1 MHGNHHRPHQPR
13 RLAAVLAPLLLA
25 GVLAACGG
33 NTAEESEVE
42 GETLVERGIDETRG
56 ETGLDEAGD
65 PVRGGALAYA
75 LNADTSTYCLTEALF
90 SQAGLT
96 VVRSMY
102 ETLMTFDAD
111 RQVVGNLAESMEPN
125 DDATRWTITL
135 RPGITFHD
143 GSPLDAT
150 VVKNN
155 IDAYRGAYP
164 ARSSQLLR
172 FALTDIVATRVID
185 ERQVEIEVARP
196 WPALNTYLST
206 PRFSMM
212 AQAQLDSPD
221 CGTDLIGTG
230 PFQFERRS
238 PNDSFTVVRNPNY
251 WRDAPDGKPYP
262 YLDEIEF
269 RFVPDEQV
277 RYQSFLAGDTDMLHV
292 GDVERIGGEYED
304 LVQDGK
310 ANMFTSQVGT
320 EVDHLQLN
328 HTQPPFDDVRM
339 RRALAMAI
347 DRDEL
352 DEVLA
357 DGGSTV
363 ATGPF
368 PPGSLA
374 YLDDP
379 GYPDPD
385 PEEARA
391 LIEEYEQEGGDASF
405 AITAVGTP
413 ASQRQAELVQTRAEA
428 VGFDVTITQR
438 DEAALISDAAG
449 RQYQVMAFRNFP
461 GADPDANYVW
471 WYGTSTD
478 AEGNV
483 GPNLPN
489 FAGFDDP
496 EVNRLLDEGRVEL
509 DPEKRKAIYEDL
521 NRRMS
526 TEVHGIWLAYAAWA
540 VVMQPE
546 VHGVL
551 EPALPDGSELGR
563 DLVVGHALHGIWK
576 AD

>member
-1 MHGNHHRPHQPR
+1 
-13 RLAAVLAPLLLA
+13 VLLA
-25 GVLAACGG
+25 GVLAGCGG
-33 NTAEESEVE
+33 TTAEETEVE
-42 GETLVERGIDETRG
+42 RESLAERGIDETRG
-56 ETGLDEAGD
+56 ETGLEEAGD
-65 PVRGGALAYA
+65 PERGGVLSYA
-75 LNADTSTYCLTEALF
+75 LSADTASYCLTEALF
-90 SQAGLT
+90 SQSGLT
-96 VVRSMY
+96 IVRSMY
-102 ETLMTFDAD
+102 ETLMTFD
-111 RQVVGNLAESMEPN
+111 RHREVVGNLAESMVPN
-125 DDATRWTITL
+125 EDATQWTITL

-155 IDAYRGAYP
+155 IDAFRGAYP
-164 ARSSQLLR
+164 ARPSQLLR
-172 FALTDIVATRVID
+172 FALTDIAATRAVD
-185 ERQVEIEVARP
+185 DLRVEIDVARP

-206 PRFSMM
+206 PRFAMM

-230 PFQFERRS
+230 PFQFDRRS
-238 PNDSFTVVRNPNY
+238 PNDSFTVERNPDY
-251 WRDAPDGKPYP
+251 WRDAPDGEPYP
-262 YLDEIEF
+262 YLDGIEF
-269 RFVPDEQV
+269 RFVADEQV
-277 RYQSFLAGDTDMLHV
+277 RYQSFLAGETDMVHV
-292 GDVERIGGEYED
+292 GAAEQIAGPYED

-310 ANMFTSQVGT
+310 ANMFVSQVGT

-328 HTQPPFDDVRM
+328 HTTPPFDDVRM

-352 DEVLA
+352 DEVIT
-357 DGGSTV
+357 DGANTV

-379 GYPDPD
+379 GYPEPD
-385 PEEARA
+385 PEGARA
-391 LIEEYEQEGGDASF
+391 LIEEYERDGGDASF

-413 ASQRQAELVQTRAEA
+413 ESRRQAELVQTRAEA
-428 VGFDVTITQR
+428 VGFDVTISQR
-438 DEAALISDAAG
+438 DTAALINDAAG

-478 AEGNV
+478 AEGTV

-509 DPEKRKAIYEDL
+509 DPEERKAIYEDL

-526 TEVHGIWLAYAAWA
+526 TEVHGIWLSYAVWA
-540 VVMQPE
+540 IVMQPG

-551 EPALPDGSELGR
+551 EPTLPDGSEPGR
-563 DLVVGHALHGIWK
+563 DLVVGHPLQGVWK
-576 AD
+576 TS